1 MSLLPPSHF
10 YADLTED
17 RLKVIATALLDIRY
31 STLKQMS
38 TPHDDNYTKET
49 AVFGRSRNRLIEL
62 CQSNTHDWLRL
73 ANAGMDVTFTI
84 GAVPCRFFRDDPLS
98 PDKSGFF
105 KRNDVDDLFNADENY
120 PVLWRFVVE
129 SALTEDDED
138 HVFFI
143 GYNAFQEKI
152 SEWLYKAQTT
162 ILHSVDKQTPTPA
175 TILPAEVG
183 LLDDADITQ
192 DDSSG
197 QKADES

>member
-10 YADLTED
+10 YDDLTED

-31 STLKQMS
+31 STLAHMS

-62 CQSNTHDWLRL
+62 CQSNVHDWLSL
-73 ANAGMDVTFTI
+73 ANAAMDVTFRI
-84 GAVPCRFFRDDPLS
+84 GKVPCRFFKDDPLS

-105 KRNDVDDLFNADENY
+105 KRNDVDDLFSPNEND
-120 PVLWRFVVE
+120 PVVWRFVVE

-143 GYNAFQEKI
+143 GYNSFQEKI
-152 SEWLYKAQTT
+152 SEWLYKAQSTT
-162 ILHSVDKQTPTPA
+162 LHSVDKQTPAPA
-175 TILPAEVG
+175 IFPPVEVG
-183 LLDDADITQ
+183 LLDDADTLQ
-192 DDSSG
+192 DNSSG

>member
-17 RLKVIATALLDIRY
+17 RLKVIATTLLDIRY
-31 STLKQMS
+31 STLTQMS

-62 CQSNTHDWLRL
+62 CQSNTYDWLRL
-73 ANAGMDVTFTI
+73 ANAGMDVTFKI
-84 GAVPCRFFRDDPLS
+84 GTVPCRFFRDDPLS

-105 KRNDVDDLFNADENY
+105 KRNDVDDLFSTDENY
-120 PVLWRFVVE
+120 PILWRFVVE
-129 SALTEDDED
+129 SALTEEDED

-152 SEWLYKAQTT
+152 SEWMYKTQPAV
-162 ILHSVDKQTPTPA
+162 LHSVDKVTPLPA
-175 TILPAEVG
+175 KILPVEVG
-183 LLDDADITQ
+183 LLDDAETRQ
-192 DDSSG
+192 NDSSG
-197 QKADES
+197 KKADES